1 MRGAQGAQAGST
13 VAAPRGS
20 AAVLE
25 RKPLGIVFIL
35 SLVWILFDIG
45 RPPTPSGVPLLIS
58 VIMCGTWLTMKD
70 KQWAKYSPWWFAFL
84 AVVAIG
90 GPFAANNFAVFF
102 SVRFFATLILMVCLP
117 LQGLVNSVKRARAWS
132 LAMVAI
138 AFYVGFWALSHGG
151 YGPASSNG
159 QDENYVATL
168 MGMGVAIAY
177 FTMLGE
183 KRLWVKLALCFAMF
197 VFVGAMAVANNA
209 SRGGFLGLIAVAGYC
224 VWRSPH
230 KMVAIGA
237 LSVAGLA
244 LLALAGDAFWKEI
257 DSTGDYKE
265 GTSDVRLE
273 IWAAGMRMWKGNP
286 VIGVGAGNFR
296 WVIGDYQTQAQMEKF
311 GRSLGGSII
320 AHSTPVELVAE
331 LGTAGLICALV
342 LLVSTWRGLGRIRIS
357 KKRKPGDPPVSREM
371 ELLSFYADGI
381 RAAMLAVIVS
391 GFFLSLLYYA
401 HIWVLI
407 AVGSALPF
415 IHARLVA
422 EQQQGGDTAAAPQVT
437 VHRRSPDFDPRQM
450 LPPSP
455 TRSTAVVPSR
465 RRRS

>member
-1 MRGAQGAQAGST
+1 MPSAQGAVGNTMGPAAAGS
-13 VAAPRGS
+13 ARS
-20 AAVLE
+20 LE

-35 SLVWILFDIG
+35 ALVWILFDIG

-58 VIMCGTWLTMKD
+58 VLMCGAWLQLKD

-90 GPFAANNFAVFF
+90 FPFAANNFAVFF

-132 LAMVAI
+132 LAMVGI

-183 KRLWVKLALCFAMF
+183 KKIWVKLALCFAMF

-209 SRGGFLGLIAVAGYC
+209 SRGGFLGLLAVAAYC
-224 VWRSPH
+224 IWRSPH

-237 LSVAGLA
+237 LSAAGLA

-273 IWAAGMRMWKGNP
+273 IWAAGMRMWAGNP

-296 WVIGDYQTQAQMEKF
+296 WVIGDYQTQAQVEKF

-331 LGTAGLICALV
+331 LGTAGLLCALV
-342 LLVSTWRGLGRIRIS
+342 LLVSTWRGLGRIRV
-357 KKRKPGDPPVSREM
+357 KKRKPGDPPVTREL

-381 RAAMLAVIVS
+381 RAAMLAVLVS
-391 GFFLSLLYYA
+391 GAFLSLLYYS

-422 EQQQGGDTAAAPQVT
+422 EQQQGGTDALPQVT
-437 VHRRSPDFDPRQM
+437 VHRRSPDFDPRTM
-450 LPPSP
+450 LPPPST
-455 TRSTAVVPSR
+455 TRSTALVPSR